1 MRTNRFRTT
10 ALAATALVAAL
21 SLTACG
27 GEDEAMGTKTAG
39 SATGTAAPAATSTG
53 DKTGTGD
60 TEQPE
65 APAAGKPEAQT
76 VPAGDKHAGG
86 NGTGTGTGTGDNRS
100 KKPKAAPDAEAAA
113 AIPACTPKNSRVKVS
128 SVSRPINH
136 LLLTVTNTGS
146 TDCAAYYAPFLRFEN
161 AQAVYPILEDSKP
174 QAVVTLSPGEEAYAG
189 IALLGEPGEDE
200 PVKSANLGVITVDR
214 NNQPKGETTLKLP
227 AGTVTD
233 SRGFVTYW
241 QSDLETAL
249 MF

>member
-27 GEDEAMGTKTAG
+27 GEDEAMGTKPAG
-39 SATGTAAPAATSTG
+39 SAAETAAPAATST
-53 DKTGTGD
+53 DDGTSTD
-60 TEQPE
+60 ATKQPE
-65 APAAGKPEAQT
+65 SPEAGKPETQT
-76 VPAGDKHAGG
+76 VPAGGKHAGGNG
-86 NGTGTGTGTGDNRS
+86 NGTGTGTNQS
-100 KKPKAAPDAEAAA
+100 KKPEAAPNAGSST
-113 AIPACTPKNSRVKVS
+113 AIPTCTPKNSRVKVS

-146 TDCAAYYAPFLRFEN
+146 TNCAAYYAPFLRFDD

-189 IALLGEPGEDE
+189 IALLGEPGEDA

-214 NNQPKGETTLKLP
+214 NNQPKGEFTVKLP

-241 QSDLETAL
+241 QSDIENAL